1 MAKQTDQVKPKAE
14 IVGISINFDIR
25 YRDPSNDQ
33 SPETN
38 LSDNAYLDFR
48 NEQALNRIIAEKPYL
63 ADIVPI
69 LAAKFAKELDA
80 ANTAGSDLKSKVTG
94 ILSA

>member
-1 MAKQTDQVKPKAE
+1 MAKQPTPKAE

-63 ADIVPI
+63 QDIVPI
-69 LAAKFAKELDA
+69 LVDKMNKELDA
-80 ANTAGSDLKSKVTG
+80 NNKSGSDLKSKITQ